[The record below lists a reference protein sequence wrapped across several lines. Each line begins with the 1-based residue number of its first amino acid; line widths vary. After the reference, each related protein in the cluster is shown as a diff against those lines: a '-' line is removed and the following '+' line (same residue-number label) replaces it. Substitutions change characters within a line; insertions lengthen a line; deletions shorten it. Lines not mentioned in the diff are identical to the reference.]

1 MDTTAKKSLVGTMKL
16 YVERSL
22 RNIII
27 FSQLAKILMEKNQVL
42 LYRWFIKLPF
52 FYTQIW
58 VVVYFHLNHERKK
71 SQFYVK
77 QFFSADAIV
86 FNFF

>member
-1 MDTTAKKSLVGTMKL
+1 MDTTAKMSLVGTMKP

-42 LYRWFIKLPF
+42 FYRWFIKLPF
-52 FYTQIW
+52 FYTKIW
-58 VVVYFHLNHERKK
+58 VVAYFHLNLERKK
-71 SQFYVK
+71 KFYVK
-77 QFFSADAIV
+77 QFFSVDAIV
-86 FNFF
+86 FNHP